1 MMEESGQECAFVNI
15 FFADRTAPFLVWLVR
30 GC

>member
-1 MMEESGQECAFVNI
+1 MEESGQEYALVNI
-15 FFADRTAPFLVWLVR
+15 FFEDQTALFLVRFVR

>member
-1 MMEESGQECAFVNI
+1 MEESGQEYALVNI
-15 FFADRTAPFLVWLVR
+15 FFADQSAPFLVRLVR